1 MVSMLASCEA
11 RAQEM
16 EPRSYSAVP
25 IDTNFLIAS
34 YQRTTGDVGLDPSLP
49 IANVKAA
56 IDSGILAYN
65 RTFDLFGQTGSA
77 AIVMP
82 YFQAN
87 LSGDVGAEGRQ
98 ISREGWGDFAF
109 RFTENLIGSPALTP
123 AEFARRA
130 PTTTLG
136 VSVAVV
142 APTGD
147 YNSQYL
153 INISSHR
160 WAFRPEIGASQPI
173 GNWFVEGSSGV
184 WIYTPNTDFY
194 GGHLRGE
201 DPLWTF
207 QAHVGYN
214 FGPNFWLSADA
225 NRYLGGRTS
234 VDEVAGNN
242 YESALRYGL
251 TLSVPL
257 GQGFS
262 AKASWGSW
270 LTARTAALSTG
281 SALPFS
287 IAGSTAET
295 RAGRKAV
302 TAALRPRTFR
312 PAGRPIRFRIAS
324 GRRSPWRAAH
334 PPGGRGR
341 RP

>member
-1 MVSMLASCEA
+1 MAAAAMVSMLASCEA

-56 IDSGILAYN
+56 INSGILAYN

-173 GNWFVEGSSGV
+173 GNWFVEGSAGV

-234 VDEVAGNN
+234 VDGVAGNN
-242 YESALRYGL
+242 YKSALRYGL

-262 AKASWGSW
+262 AKASWGSF
-270 LTARTAALSTG
+270 LTARNGGA
-281 SALPFS
+281 FD
-287 IAGSTAET
+287 
-295 RAGRKAV
+295 
-302 TAALRPRTFR
+302 
-312 PAGRPIRFRIAS
+312 RI
-324 GRRSPWRAAH
+324 GITLQYRWFDR
-334 PPGGRGR
+334 
-341 RP
+341 